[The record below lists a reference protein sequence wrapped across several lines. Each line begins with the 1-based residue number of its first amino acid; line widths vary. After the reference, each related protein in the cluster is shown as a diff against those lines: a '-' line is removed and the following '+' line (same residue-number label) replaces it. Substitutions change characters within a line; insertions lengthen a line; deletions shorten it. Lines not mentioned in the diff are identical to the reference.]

1 MRDLVAQPI
10 GHSGQSGSLSAPSE
24 LIAVRP
30 RVALDIETSRIYGRR
45 ILAGISQYLLANRP
59 WSIYVEQHEIGSG
72 VERLLSR
79 WKGDGIITRQAS
91 PECVEILRSR
101 GLPAIDLS
109 NFLPHLGIPRIN
121 SADREIGR
129 MAARHFLERAFEHF
143 GCCGYTKQHWSI
155 QRRVGF
161 VGAIDECQLTCDVF
175 EQLLR
180 TRAQSW
186 DRDQNALSE
195 WLHSLEKPA
204 AVFATNDLIGQR
216 VLEACARAEIVV
228 PEEVAVL
235 GVDDDDLLCGLCDPP
250 LSSIDPDPERI
261 GIEAARWLDSIL
273 QGEMP
278 PSDAQIYVPP
288 SEIIVRQSSDVLAI
302 PDADFAAALRFIR
315 ENACQG
321 MTVDGV
327 AKHLSVSR
335 SWLERHFR
343 AYLGR
348 SPQAEIRRVQIQRC
362 KELLRHTK
370 LPMHKIARLTGFAH
384 PEYMSVVFKRQT
396 GDSPGHYRGPSRSK

>member
-1 MRDLVAQPI
+1 M
-10 GHSGQSGSLSAPSE
+10 
-24 LIAVRP
+24 RP

-91 PECVEILRSR
+91 PKCVDILRER

-129 MAARHFLERAFEHF
+129 MAATHFLERAFEHF
-143 GCCGYTKQHWSI
+143 GICGYSEQHWSI
-155 QRRVGF
+155 ERRNGF
-161 VGAIDECQLTCDVF
+161 VQAVEEAGRSCSVF

-186 DRDQNALSE
+186 DRDQDALSQ
-195 WLHSLEKPA
+195 WLHALEKPA
-204 AVFATNDLIGQR
+204 AVFATNDLFGQR

-228 PEEVAVL
+228 PEQVAVL
-235 GVDDDDLLCGLCDPP
+235 GVDDDELLCGLCDPP

-261 GIEAARWLDSIL
+261 GFEAARWLESIL
-273 QGEMP
+273 QGETP
-278 PSDAQIYVPP
+278 ASDAQIDVPA
-288 SEIIVRQSSDVLAI
+288 SDVIVRQSSDVLAI
-302 PDADFAAALRFIR
+302 PDSDFAAALRYIR
-315 ENACQG
+315 ENACNG
-321 MTVDGV
+321 ATVEQV
-327 AKHLSVSR
+327 ASELSLSR

-343 AYLGR
+343 AHLGR
-348 SPQAEIRRVQIQRC
+348 SPQAEIRRVQVQRC
-362 KELLRHTK
+362 KELLRNTT
-370 LPMHKIARLTGFAH
+370 LPVHKIARLAGFTHA
-384 PEYMSVVFKRQT
+384 EYMCVVFKRLT
-396 GDSPGHYRGPSRSK
+396 GESPGGYRGPNRAK